1 MIVKKITKPI
11 QLSINDTTKIDVK
24 REMSF
29 ILSQKI
35 IEDLFLLGEI
45 TLEEYYKITKKNLII
60 FKPYLYEIM
69 P

>member
-1 MIVKKITKPI
+1 MELDTK
-11 QLSINDTTKIDVK
+11 STVKIDVK
-24 REMSF
+24 RDMSF

-45 TLEEYYKITKKNLII
+45 TLEEYYEITKKNLII

-69 P
+69 L